1 MVVLVRF
8 RIGFRH
14 GVVLSKFETQH
25 VDLSEET
32 SQTSIDGRKGLHNY
46 ETDLFA
52 FDRYDHV
59 EENFPSNID
68 DACFLI
74 LGKRR
79 ACTWL
84 AAS

>member
-1 MVVLVRF
+1 MLVRF

-25 VDLSEET
+25 VVLDLSEE
-32 SQTSIDGRKGLHNY
+32 TSIDGRKGLHKY

-59 EENFPSNID
+59 EENFPSDID